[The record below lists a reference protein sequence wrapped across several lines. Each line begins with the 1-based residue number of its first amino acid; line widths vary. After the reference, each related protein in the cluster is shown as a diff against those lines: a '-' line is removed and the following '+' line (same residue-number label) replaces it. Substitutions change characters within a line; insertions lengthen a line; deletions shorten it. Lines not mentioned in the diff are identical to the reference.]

1 MTFIQ
6 GIYIP
11 SKRKRYGIKLFM
23 LCESSTGYLTSF
35 IIYTGATT
43 DYGTLEENQLA
54 KPFEDYKSPSR
65 VVLSLLKPLLNKGY
79 VVTLDNYYTS
89 PEYS

>member
-1 MTFIQ
+1 MKTTPAENVAVDEYLSLWKGRLSFKV
-6 GIYIP
+6 YIP
-11 SKRKRYGIKLFM
+11 SKRERYGIKLFM

-54 KPFEDYKSPSR
+54 KPFEDYKSPSYR
-65 VVLSLLKPLLNKGY
+65 GSIVPF
-79 VVTLDNYYTS
+79 
-89 PEYS
+89 